1 MAADKRNESMREPQ
15 SLTGRDNYF
24 EDFNLGDVY
33 EHARGKTVGEIDN
46 VLITNLVMNTAQG
59 HFNEHLMASN
69 PIGHR
74 ITFGGVTASLVI
86 GLAMED
92 TGEQALAEL
101 ALDKIRFRTPVL
113 HGDTL
118 YAFSEV
124 METHD
129 FDAAAAG
136 RPDLARYNRAEVGE
150 VRFRHWGTNQRG
162 EVVFEGERS
171 VLLKRRAFRPRASAP
186 AKPAR
191 SRAPRRGIAAAV
203 QKPAARRAV
212 RARATAAKNKGGTR
226 RPRR

>member
-1 MAADKRNESMREPQ
+1 MANETDAGFASEPRN
-15 SLTGRDNYF
+15 LTGRDNYF
-24 EDFNLGDVY
+24 EDFNPGDVY

-101 ALDKIRFRTPVL
+101 GLDKIRFRTPVL

-124 METHD
+124 MEKRD
-129 FDAAAAG
+129 FDAEAAG
-136 RPDLARYNRAEVGE
+136 RLDLVRFNRAEVGE
-150 VRFRHWGTNQRG
+150 VRFRHWGVNQRG
-162 EVVFEGERS
+162 EVVFEGERR
-171 VLLKRRAFRPRASAP
+171 VLLKRHAFRPHASAP

-191 SRAPRRGIAAAV
+191 SRAAGRGVPAR
-203 QKPAARRAV
+203 QKPPGRRAV
-212 RARATAAKNKGGTR
+212 RARAAAKKGGVRGR
-226 RPRR
+226 RR